1 MIILIY
7 FRLIIFVFFSHIPF
21 SKNLAR
27 LSIFR
32 FVLVRTSF
40 VLIYLIYLDFSPV
53 DSLYKIIE

>member
-7 FRLIIFVFFSHIPF
+7 FRLIIFFFSHIPF